1 MKTFIVYNILSI
13 KYGSITQFIKNSPT
27 EGMRSLIER
36 YSNKIIIERFISSDG
51 KKCEIR
57 FTFKDKDDHF
67 NFIQSNKEHYNNI
80 VNQCTKF
87 WQKNDIIF
95 ERYTSDDYY
104 ISEFQGQCS
113 FELKNLIDWQLSEQQ
128 VKIFSEDV
136 LFLGNRKD
144 YNGNGQWDHEAR
156 LLDGARYLKER
167 HSNVRRFG
175 SSEASYKNKNY
186 PSKLMAYHFDHAIDC
201 IMYKNPD
208 MYKKLKKLCY
218 DVEELAEKYISSCDY
233 AAVIAGHSSLGKQFV
248 VHSHRLND
256 DNRKTFTVV
265 VKLSNLDSNSAQ
277 LLTWRPYD
285 RSDPDLP
292 YYYVQYQ
299 RMQKFCREHNPD
311 IIDLNSKIATLIFNA
326 TMCPHSV
333 IWSDDLYLFFV
344 YDHVVFHK
352 GIEEEIRS
360 DFDTRLYENFD
371 ESDVLYFKRY

>member
-1 MKTFIVYNILSI
+1 MKPFTVHNILSVKI
-13 KYGSITQFIKNSPT
+13 GNINDYVQNSPA
-27 EGMRSLIER
+27 ENMKSLIEN
-36 YSNKIIIERFISSDG
+36 YPNKIIVERFFSSDE

-57 FTFKDKDDHF
+57 FTFRDKDDHL
-67 NFIQSNKEHYNNI
+67 NFIQFDKERYDHT
-80 VNQCTKF
+80 VDQCTKF
-87 WQKNDIIF
+87 WQGNGVIF
-95 ERYTSDDYY
+95 ERYTSDDCY
-104 ISEFQGQCS
+104 ISEFQGRCH
-113 FELKNLIDWQLSEQQ
+113 LTTANLIDWQLSEKQ

-144 YNGNGQWDHEAR
+144 YNGNGQWDPEAA

-186 PSKLMAYHFDHAIDC
+186 PSKLIAYYFDHAIDC

-218 DVEELAEKYISSCDY
+218 DVEELAENYISSCDY
-233 AAVIAGHSSLGKQFV
+233 AAVIAGHNSLGKQFV

-256 DNRKTFTVV
+256 DDRKTFTIV
-265 VKLSNLDSNSAQ
+265 VKLSDLDPVSAK

-292 YYYVQYQ
+292 FYYVQYP
-299 RMQKFCREHNPD
+299 RMQKFCEEYRPD
-311 IIDLNSKIATLIFNA
+311 CIDLNSNLATLIFNA

-333 IWSDDLYLFFV
+333 RWSNDLYLFFV
-344 YDHVVFHK
+344 YDHVVFNK
-352 GIEEEIRS
+352 GVEDKIKS
-360 DFDTRLYENFD
+360 DFDIRLYENFD
-371 ESDVLYFKRY
+371 ESDVLYFKKY

>member
-1 MKTFIVYNILSI
+1 MRPFTVHNLLTVKSGNINDHL
-13 KYGSITQFIKNSPT
+13 QNSPA
-27 EGMRSLIER
+27 EEMKSLIEN
-36 YSNKIIIERFISSDG
+36 YQNKIVVERFFTTDE

-57 FTFKDKDDHF
+57 FTFQNKDDHL
-67 NFIQSNKEHYNNI
+67 NFIQSNKEKYDLI
-80 VNQCTKF
+80 VEKCIEF
-87 WQKNDIIF
+87 WQCNDVIF
-95 ERYTSDDYY
+95 ERYTSDDFY
-104 ISEFQGQCS
+104 ISEFQGQCH
-113 FELKNLIDWQLSEQQ
+113 LTINNLIDWQLSAKQ
-128 VKIFSEDV
+128 VKIFADDV

-144 YNGNGQWDHEAR
+144 YNGNGQWDTEAA

-167 HSNVRRFG
+167 HSNIRRFG

-186 PSKLMAYHFDHAIDC
+186 PSKLMAYYFDHAIDC

-256 DNRKTFTVV
+256 DDRKTFTVV
-265 VKLSNLDSNSAQ
+265 VKLSNLDSNSAK

-292 YYYVQYQ
+292 FYYVQYP
-299 RMQKFCREHNPD
+299 RMQKFCKEHQPD
-311 IIDLNSKIATLIFNA
+311 TIDLNSNIATLIFNA

-352 GIEEEIRS
+352 GVEDKIKS
-360 DFDTRLYENFD
+360 DYDIRLYENFC
-371 ESDVLYFKRY
+371 ESDVLYFRKY